1 MSGQTGQR
9 SAPEPGEPP
18 PAEPSSSSAGPI
30 SSLQG
35 SLTSAVPVQRATGT
49 VIAERY
55 RLLAQVGS
63 DESVHAAFWRARDTV
78 LARDVALTLLQST
91 GEDGE
96 ADRAAEMISK
106 ALRWGKFEHA
116 GCARLLDVMPKDHD
130 GLPDDVLALA
140 VTEWVPGRS
149 LAETVRTRTPR
160 TGMLLAILD
169 PLAGGTEAAHRQ
181 GLVLGCGH
189 PQRIRIT
196 PEGGARLAFALPHPD
211 ATPADDVRGLGAVL
225 YTLLT
230 GHWPLSS
237 KDAELAGLPAAP
249 RDVQGVVVPP
259 GLVRP
264 GVSVEVSALALGALG
279 AGASHG
285 RVHTA
290 AGVHKV
296 VGELMESE
304 QEVALLP
311 PLDDGAP
318 DRPDEMWQVSP
329 PPPSVDPERRRK
341 LTLALGGLGIGLL
354 ALLGYLGVQV
364 GSLLGVTP
372 PSPPR
377 IVIAGPTTA
386 APTPPPA
393 AAPAQAAV
401 PGQAALPAPPPLA
414 PDPGREAVVHPASV
428 RVFDPTGDPDNA
440 GRVSRLVD
448 DDPKSNWS
456 TYIYKRPF
464 PALKPGVGVMVSF
477 ASPVQLSQL
486 SVVSPSNGSR
496 MEIRSAPTPD
506 APFAQ
511 TIPIGQLTVSG
522 TDNSVS
528 LTGSQPV
535 QNVLV
540 WITKLGGGG
549 DQNVTEIDDLRFE
562 RVTG

>member
-1 MSGQTGQR
+1 VSGHTGQR
-9 SAPEPGEPP
+9 SAPEPGDPA
-18 PAEPSSSSAGPI
+18 PAESPSSSAV
-30 SSLQG
+30 SSPHG
-35 SLTSAVPVQRATGT
+35 SLAPTVPAQRATGT

-55 RLLAQVGS
+55 RLLAQVGC

-96 ADRAAEMISK
+96 ADRAADMISK
-106 ALRWGKFEHA
+106 ALRWGRFEHA
-116 GCARLLDVMPKDHD
+116 GCARLLDVMPKDHL
-130 GLPDDVLALA
+130 GLPDNVLGLA

-149 LAETVRTRTPR
+149 LAETVRAKPLRTA
-160 TGMLLAILD
+160 TVLAMLD
-169 PLAGGTEAAHRQ
+169 PLAEGAEAAHRQ

-230 GHWPLSS
+230 GHWPLPGD
-237 KDAELAGLPAAP
+237 DAELAGLPLAP
-249 RDVQGVVVPP
+249 KDVQGVVMPP

-264 GVSVEVSALALGALG
+264 GVSVEVAALALGALG

-285 RVHTA
+285 KVHTA

-296 VGELMESE
+296 VAELMESE

-311 PLDDGAP
+311 PPEDGAV
-318 DRPDEMWQVSP
+318 DRPDEVWRVSP
-329 PPPSVDPERRRK
+329 PPPAKDPERKRK
-341 LTLALGGLGIGLL
+341 LTLALGGLGVGLL
-354 ALLGYLGVQV
+354 AVLGYLGVQL

-372 PSPPR
+372 PSPPH
-377 IVIAGPTTA
+377 IVIAS
-386 APTPPPA
+386 PPS
-393 AAPAQAAV
+393 AAPAQAPAPAAA
-401 PGQAALPAPPPLA
+401 PGQAEPPLA
-414 PDPGREAVVHPASV
+414 PDPGREAVVYPASV

-440 GRVSRLVD
+440 GRISRLVD
-448 DDPKSNWS
+448 DDAKSSWS

-486 SVVSPSNGSR
+486 NIVSPSSGSR

-506 APFAQ
+506 ASFSQ
-511 TIPIGQLTVSG
+511 TIPIGELTVSG
-522 TDNSVS
+522 TTSSVS

>member
-1 MSGQTGQR
+1 MSGHTGQR
-9 SAPEPGEPP
+9 SAAESGDSAPADPP
-18 PAEPSSSSAGPI
+18 PPGAVTPAPS
-30 SSLQG
+30 
-35 SLTSAVPVQRATGT
+35 VPAPRPSGT

-55 RLLAQVGS
+55 QLLAQVGS
-63 DESVHAAFWRARDTV
+63 DDSVNAAFWRARDTI
-78 LARDVALTLLQST
+78 LARDVALTLLQAT
-91 GEDGE
+91 GDDGE
-96 ADRAAEMISK
+96 AERAAEMITK
-106 ALRWGKFEHA
+106 ALRWGKFEHP
-116 GCARLLDVMPKDHD
+116 GCARLLDVMPGGHH
-130 GLPDDVLALA
+130 GLPEDVLGLA

-149 LAETVRTRTPR
+149 LAETVRAWPLRTA
-160 TGMLLAILD
+160 TLLGMLD
-169 PLAGGTEAAHRQ
+169 PLAKGAEAAHRQ
-181 GLVLGCGH
+181 GLVLGCAH

-196 PEGGARLAFALPHPD
+196 PDGSARLAFALPHPD

-230 GHWPLSS
+230 GHWPLSNS
-237 KDAELAGLPAAP
+237 EAELAGLPPAP

-296 VGELMESE
+296 VAELMDSE

-311 PLDDGAP
+311 PPDDGTPAAA
-318 DRPDEMWQVSP
+318 DEVWKTSTMP
-329 PPPSVDPERRRK
+329 PTVDPERRRK
-341 LTLALGGLGIGLL
+341 LSLALGGLGVLL
-354 ALLGYLGVQV
+354 LGVLGYLGVQV

-372 PSPPR
+372 PSAPR
-377 IVIAGPTTA
+377 IIVAGPQAPAPA
-386 APTPPPA
+386 AETPPAPGAPAAPPPA
-393 AAPAQAAV
+393 P
-401 PGQAALPAPPPLA
+401 ALP

-428 RVFDPTGDPDNA
+428 RVFDPTGDPDNS
-440 GRVSRLVD
+440 GRISRLVD
-448 DDPKSNWS
+448 DDPRSSWS

-477 ASPVQLSQL
+477 ASPVQLSRL
-486 SVVSPSNGSR
+486 TIASPSTGSR
-496 MEIRSAPTPD
+496 IEIRSAPAPD
-506 APFAQ
+506 ATFAQ
-511 TIPIGQLTVSG
+511 TIQIGETTVNSG
-522 TDNSVS
+522 TADVP

-549 DQNVTEIDDLRFE
+549 DQNVTEIGDLRFE